1 MTDAPEG
8 PDPTTGPSPEP
19 WSAPEIVTFKSVE
32 ELCIRFPELGLEL
45 ERRGLIR
52 DRKLE
57 WIRFI

>member
-1 MTDAPEG
+1 MDDDDVPEEEN
-8 PDPTTGPSPEP
+8 SPP
-19 WSAPEIVTFKSVE
+19 QWSAPEILTFRTVA
-32 ELCIRFPELGLEL
+32 ELCIRFPALGDEL